1 MATRVTDYAL
11 LIGHVWRC
19 TACRDNLLDHPE
31 TTWIG
36 YKLSQFQRD
45 AIRSLTVDH
54 FQTATSLSKATG
66 LDEATLYEGI
76 DHPRARLRHLG
87 SVKNEAYYVRRDA

>member
-19 TACRDNLLDHPE
+19 TACRDNLLEHPE
-31 TTWIG
+31 TMWIG
-36 YKLSQFQRD
+36 YKLSERQRD
-45 AIRSLTVDH
+45 AIRELTVEH
-54 FQTATSLSKATG
+54 FQTATALAKPTG
-66 LDEATLYEGI
+66 LDVDDLYEGI

-87 SVKNEAYYVRRDA
+87 SVKNEAFYARRDS